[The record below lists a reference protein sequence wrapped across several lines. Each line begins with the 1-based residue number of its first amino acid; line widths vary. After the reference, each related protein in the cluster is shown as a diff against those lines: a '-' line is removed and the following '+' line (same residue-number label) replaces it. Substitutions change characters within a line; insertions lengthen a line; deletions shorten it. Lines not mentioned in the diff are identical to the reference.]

1 MKNVALLSIAC
12 LLAAPLAAQDIRITS
27 LLTTNEFHDST
38 YDLRKPIVLDY
49 RQTHIVVNFRDPGDA
64 ARATYSCRL
73 LGLENNWRFNGR
85 GESVTY
91 VNLFGGDYE
100 LRVKNLNYPNR
111 VASLKF
117 HLEEAFWQ
125 KDWFVPML
133 VAYGLLLVGV
143 VLYFVRIYRLRGQLR
158 LQEVRNE
165 IAADL
170 HDDVGSTLG
179 NISFLTEMAKMKYA
193 KDPAAVLPILETILS
208 DSQEMIQTLRGMVWT
223 INPDNDRAADFVE
236 KIRAFADSMLGSRR
250 IELRFKNE
258 LSSERTLSV
267 EQQRGLFLI
276 LKELIHN
283 CAKHSA
289 ATQATLTFK
298 EHEGWLW
305 VRMTDNGRGFDS
317 NLAADGNGLRN
328 LEKRIATLAGKLG
341 TGNGGGEGRRR
352 ETDGTVLTRNSKNS
366 LFPAGARCWKFGNL
380 FT

>member
-1 MKNVALLSIAC
+1 MKKAALLYIAC
-12 LLAAPLAAQDIRITS
+12 LSAAPLAAQNIRILS
-27 LLTTNEFHDST
+27 LLTTDEFRDST

-64 ARATYSCRL
+64 ARATYACRL
-73 LGLENNWRFNGR
+73 LGLERNWRSNGR

-100 LRVKNLNYPNR
+100 LQVKNLNYPDR
-111 VASLKF
+111 VTTLKF

-133 VAYGLLLVGV
+133 VAYGLLLLGV

-179 NISFLTEMAKMKYA
+179 NINFLTELAKMKYA
-193 KDPAAVLPILETILS
+193 KDPVAVLPILEKILN

-223 INPDNDRAADFVE
+223 INPDNDRAIDFVE
-236 KIRAFADSMLGSRR
+236 KIRAFADTMLGSRH

-258 LSSERTLSV
+258 LSPERTLSV

-283 CAKHSA
+283 CAKHSG
-289 ATQATLTFK
+289 ATHATLTFK

-305 VRMTDNGRGFDS
+305 LRMTDNGRGFDPS
-317 NLAADGNGLRN
+317 LAADGNGLRN
-328 LEKRIATLAGKLG
+328 LEKRIAALAGKIELA
-341 TGNGGGEGRRR
+341 TA
-352 ETDGTVLTRNSKNS
+352 DGKGVVVKLMVP
-366 LFPAGARCWKFGNL
+366 F
-380 FT
+380 